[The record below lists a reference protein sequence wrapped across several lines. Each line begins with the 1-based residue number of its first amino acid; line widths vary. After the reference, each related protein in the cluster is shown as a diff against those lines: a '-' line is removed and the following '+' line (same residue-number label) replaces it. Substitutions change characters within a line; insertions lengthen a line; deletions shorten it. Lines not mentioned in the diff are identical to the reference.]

1 MMDMFLT
8 LYLQTCG
15 YSEDMIPTVSSYLCL
30 KAYNDMF
37 KNKAGLREKLIRQF
51 QACYTSQV

>member
-15 YSEDMIPTVSSYLCL
+15 YSEDMIPTVSSYPCL
-30 KAYNDMF
+30 KAYIDML
-37 KNKAGLREKLIRQF
+37 KNKAGSRERLIRQF
-51 QACYTSQV
+51 QAYYTSQV